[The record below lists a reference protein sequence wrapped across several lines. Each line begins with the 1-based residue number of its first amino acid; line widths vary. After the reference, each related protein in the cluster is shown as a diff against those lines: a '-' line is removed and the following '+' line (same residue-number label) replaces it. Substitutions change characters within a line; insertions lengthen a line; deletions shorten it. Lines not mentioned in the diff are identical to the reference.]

1 MSVLCFNSLRY
12 PFPCLILSDLAS
24 PGERKTTTP
33 PTYLCEVTGI
43 NREPWDGHTLAGLCM
58 LFNSYCN
65 KPLAHPK
72 TSSWCGT
79 AFFWAMSRLWNVPS
93 VSASERQRVDIMF
106 VCVRVSVTVT
116 TRQSYTTYPL
126 TVTYLVMTRLATL
139 KAQECRSDQGQPLE
153 TENVSPHFF
162 SKSWDQE
169 SKRPVV

>member
-106 VCVRVSVTVT
+106 MCVCESKCDCDDPSKVHNISPHRNLPCHDEISYPQGTRVSEWPRTAVGD
-116 TRQSYTTYPL
+116 RKCLSSLLQ
-126 TVTYLVMTRLATL
+126 
-139 KAQECRSDQGQPLE
+139 
-153 TENVSPHFF
+153 
-162 SKSWDQE
+162 
-169 SKRPVV
+169 